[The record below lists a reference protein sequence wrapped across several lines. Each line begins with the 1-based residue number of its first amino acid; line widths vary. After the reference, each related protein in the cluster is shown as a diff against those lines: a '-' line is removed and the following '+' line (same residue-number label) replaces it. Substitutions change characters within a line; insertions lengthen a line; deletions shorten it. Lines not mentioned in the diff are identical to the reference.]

1 MKKSTGKNPPTPNRN
16 RLVRWALVIA
26 AVIALLVLRN
36 AMQKAANRPPEPPP
50 APPPPAPARGTFLPP
65 SPAEIDAARTAGRQT
80 ADIQTERGTIVVQLD
95 GAAAPLTVANFV
107 KLAKAGFYNGAMFYR
122 VEDKPEFRL
131 IQGGRQG
138 NGPGYSIKD
147 EQSPRRHVAGAVAM
161 AKTIEPD
168 SAASEFYICI
178 NPIPQLDN
186 RYTVFGKV
194 VKGLDVAAQIRPDER
209 IEKITIR

>member
-1 MKKSTGKNPPTPNRN
+1 
-16 RLVRWALVIA
+16 
-26 AVIALLVLRN
+26 
-36 AMQKAANRPPEPPP
+36 
-50 APPPPAPARGTFLPP
+50 
-65 SPAEIDAARTAGRQT
+65 
-80 ADIQTERGTIVVQLD
+80 VQLD

-107 KLAKAGFYNGAMFYR
+107 KLAKAGFYNGATFYR

-147 EQSPRRHVAGAVAM
+147 EQSPLRHVAGAVAM
-161 AKTIEPD
+161 AKTNEPD
-168 SAASEFYICI
+168 SAGSEFYICI

-194 VKGLDVAAQIRPDER
+194 VTGLDVAAQIRPDER

>member
-1 MKKSTGKNPPTPNRN
+1 MKKSTGKNPPPPNRN
-16 RLVRWALVIA
+16 RLVRWAVVIA
-26 AVIALLVLRN
+26 AVIAILVLRS

-65 SPAEIDAARTAGRQT
+65 SPAEIDAARKAGSQT

-107 KLAKAGFYNGAMFYR
+107 KLAKAGFYNGATFYR
-122 VEDKPEFRL
+122 VVDSPQFRL
-131 IQGGRQG
+131 IQGGR
-138 NGPGYSIKD
+138 NSSLGYSIKD
-147 EQSPRRHVAGAVAM
+147 EASPRRHEAGAVAM
-161 AKTIEPD
+161 AKTNEPD
-168 SAASEFYICI
+168 SAGSEFYICI
-178 NPIPQLDN
+178 ASIPQLND